1 MKNAASC
8 SEKLARSYSQ
18 FDSVSSFIEPPRTGF
33 SKSSILQLFFQF
45 HLSFNFLRLMVYI
58 TEGNPEKIVDAFL
71 LKLYLLFIFRAINI
85 F

>member
-18 FDSVSSFIEPPRTGF
+18 FDSVLSFIEPPRTGF

-58 TEGNPEKIVDAFL
+58 TEGQPRKDCGCFSSQVV
-71 LKLYLLFIFRAINI
+71 FIFRAINI